1 LILYENPN
9 LVNNA
14 FKLLVRFFQQK
25 QAIIDLASNVQLL
38 EKDLEIAILKTVQQQ
53 LTEMKREGDNAEF
66 WLGFTSNEELRKSRN
81 FMERFDMLSDLCTK
95 KAESPYDFTDNPRL
109 TKSIVKSE
117 VAKLI

>member
-1 LILYENPN
+1 M
-9 LVNNA
+9 
-14 FKLLVRFFQQK
+14 
-25 QAIIDLASNVQLL
+25 IDLASNVQLL

-66 WLGFTSNEELRKSRN
+66 WLGFTGNDELRKSRN
-81 FMERFDMLSDLCTK
+81 FMERFDMLSDLCVK
-95 KAESPYDFTDNPRL
+95 KTESPYDFTDNPRL